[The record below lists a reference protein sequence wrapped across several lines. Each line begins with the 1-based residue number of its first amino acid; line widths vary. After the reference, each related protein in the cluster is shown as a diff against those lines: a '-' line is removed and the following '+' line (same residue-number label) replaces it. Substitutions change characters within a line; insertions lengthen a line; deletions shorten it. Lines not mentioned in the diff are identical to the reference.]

1 MTHAQPPWQP
11 DTTGRPRPAAARA
24 PAAQPDRVNG
34 SMAGP
39 RPAASATA
47 RGYRASQ
54 PPDQVRP
61 GPGIEE
67 SQLPDLQLYER
78 LIDDG
83 IAAADARGSAVN
95 HVTAR
100 RLAICL
106 AARPQVTG
114 LRPQPGPLR
123 PHRGRQPR
131 AEDPAA
137 HPRPLRHLR

>member
-1 MTHAQPPWQP
+1 MNHAQPPWQP

-39 RPAASATA
+39 CPAASATA

-83 IAAADARGSAVN
+83 IAAADARGSAVD

-106 AARPQVTG
+106 AARPQAPVFAQS
-114 LRPQPGPLR
+114 LSASSAPGPSATR
-123 PHRGRQPR
+123 
-131 AEDPAA
+131 
-137 HPRPLRHLR
+137 